1 MNENALP
8 TLYLDER
15 DQSLVV
21 LDQTRLPGE
30 TAWLRHRRG
39 GGAGAVC
46 ERLSARGGA

>member
-30 TAWLRHRRG
+30 TAWLRLKNAPEVADAIRR
-39 GGAGAVC
+39 
-46 ERLSARGGA
+46 L